1 MLSGLSYWLLPSLS
15 DLYNHSKARYH
26 STASYDLNHQLPQ
39 NERNIVTTYLE
50 IRISR
55 DVWDSKR
62 ILFKYITENSVN
74 CFLFTAFT
82 CFSWNLPIPL
92 LNDCSVHHLLWIRL
106 NHMTSPLSAPAFD
119 IPTLKIDEFLTEWFA
134 HSIYTITK
142 IFVVFQVHIESCE
155 DGNCEL

>member
-26 STASYDLNHQLPQ
+26 STASYDL
-39 NERNIVTTYLE
+39 E

-55 DVWDSKR
+55 DVWYLKR

-119 IPTLKIDEFLTEWFA
+119 IPTLKIDGFLTEWFA